1 MKNKNLVLISTDVK
15 AGGISTMVGIHTA
28 ALIKEGYK
36 ISVILYK
43 TSDAISSIEY
53 CTKNIYNKDNF
64 LTVHKYNWLDS
75 ILLKFG
81 LSKWILN
88 IVNKCDICFVHNA
101 RLIDTIKKNS
111 TKPVFAVN
119 HTAKISQL
127 KYFKKADMIF
137 SVNHIINDQLID
149 LGVSKNKCV
158 YCPNVLIDLPEFKLK
173 NFSSKNIVIGALGRM
188 VDKKGFYDFITALK
202 ILKKRGIPFKAIL
215 AGDGELYNK
224 LRNTSKDLKE
234 LEFPGW
240 VKDKKSFYDK
250 IDIFCQPS
258 HFEPFG
264 LTVIEAMANAKS
276 VISTN
281 CDGPSEIIDNN
292 KNGILVSKKEPS
304 EMAESIIKLIDNPEI
319 HKNISI
325 SARKHIENF
334 YSINNLQKVLNINIS
349 NYFKFEHEK

>member
-1 MKNKNLVLISTDVK
+1 MDRGVLRFISRNRLFTLLISTDIK
-15 AGGISTMVGIHTA
+15 AGGISTMLGIHAA
-28 ALIKEGYK
+28 ALIKQGYK

-53 CTKNIYNKDNF
+53 CTKKIHNKDNF

-101 RLIDTIKKNS
+101 RLIDTIKKN
-111 TKPVFAVN
+111 TIKPVFAVN

-173 NFSSKNIVIGALGRM
+173 NFE
-188 VDKKGFYDFITALK
+188 T
-202 ILKKRGIPFKAIL
+202 
-215 AGDGELYNK
+215 
-224 LRNTSKDLKE
+224 NTSLYSNESGFSDIKRLITDSKRVLVNDGLLILENGFNQSAKVSSLLEKNYYKD
-234 LEFPGW
+234 
-240 VKDKKSFYDK
+240 
-250 IDIFCQPS
+250 IDII
-258 HFEPFG
+258 
-264 LTVIEAMANAKS
+264 L
-276 VISTN
+276 
-281 CDGPSEIIDNN
+281 DY
-292 KNGILVSKKEPS
+292 NGVNRFTLS
-304 EMAESIIKLIDNPEI
+304 
-319 HKNISI
+319 
-325 SARKHIENF
+325 R
-334 YSINNLQKVLNINIS
+334 YS
-349 NYFKFEHEK
+349 